1 MALGSLELRLHTCSN
16 PTSLQVPHT
25 SPTTTLPASLVTGLP
40 KAKGM
45 REEEGE
51 VGELPLSGGM

>member
-1 MALGSLELRLHTCSN
+1 MALGSRELRLHTCSN

-25 SPTTTLPASLVTGLP
+25 SPTTLPASLVTGLP

-45 REEEGE
+45 REEEGG